1 MTKLGKAAIRAAA
14 VACLTGSFFLANPYE
29 PVVKEQQEYVMSTA
43 KSGNILELGLL
54 EAASKDGVNL
64 DGNHEVAGLAAV
76 MSGEFELDE
85 TQAQETAETESGKS
99 AESSE
104 DSVSKEE
111 AVSEKTTEEDT
122 KAADKETEAA
132 KEEKVILT
140 ADVENSLNIRKK
152 ANEESDV
159 VGKLFRGCTAEITK
173 EKGNW
178 YKISSNGVTGWVSK
192 DYVLTGKDAEKFLKK
207 VEPSVAT
214 VTAKSLNL
222 RAKASTDADVVSV
235 LKKGT
240 KFMVISEGKEW
251 VKIRYT
257 TNLEGY
263 VSAEYVDVKEGAGE
277 AVSMKTLEKY
287 VKLAEKKEAE
297 RKAAEEAAAE
307 AARKAAEEAE
317 ARKQASRASSDSS
330 SESSSSKSSSSGSSS
345 SSSSGSSYSAGSDDV
360 TLLAA
365 LCQYEAGTNY
375 DNCLA
380 VANVVLNRVRS
391 SSYPNSIR
399 GVIYQSGQ
407 FGTVT
412 SGALDRFLS
421 NGPASTCVSAA
432 QAALSGSNNIGSR
445 VQFRAV
451 WATDPSSHSN
461 SVVIGDNCFF

>member
-1 MTKLGKAAIRAAA
+1 MTKLGKAAATAAV
-14 VACLTGSFFLANPYE
+14 VACLSGGFFLANPYGTA
-29 PVVKEQQEYVMSTA
+29 VKEQQDYRMSTA
-43 KSGNILELGLL
+43 NSGYVLELGIL
-54 EAASKDGVNL
+54 EAASGDQVNL
-64 DGNHEVAGLAAV
+64 NGNHEVAGLAAV
-76 MSGEFELDE
+76 MSGDFDFDSTE
-85 TQAQETAETESGKS
+85 AQDTAESGSSKDANTSGKGS
-99 AESSE
+99 ASKENTEQSTEDESQKAE
-104 DSVSKEE
+104 AAKEE
-111 AVSEKTTEEDT
+111 AVE
-122 KAADKETEAA
+122 
-132 KEEKVILT
+132 EEKVILT
-140 ADVENSLNIRKK
+140 ANVENSLNIRKK
-152 ANEESDV
+152 ADEEADV
-159 VGKLFRGCTAEITK
+159 VGKLFRGCTAEITGQ
-173 EKGNW
+173 KGDW
-178 YKISSNGVTGWVSK
+178 YQISSGDVTGWVSK
-192 DYVLTGKDAEKFLKK
+192 DYVLTGKDAEKFLKE
-207 VEPSVAT
+207 VDPSVAT

-222 RAKASTDADVVSV
+222 RASASTEADVVSV
-235 LKKGT
+235 LKNGT
-240 KFMVISEGKEW
+240 KYMVISKNKEW

-263 VSAEYVDVKEGAGE
+263 VSAEYVKIKDGAGE
-277 AVSMKTLEKY
+277 AVSLKTLEKY
-287 VKLAEKKEAE
+287 VKLAEEKEAE
-297 RKAAEEAAAE
+297 RRAAEEAAAE
-307 AARKAAEEAE
+307 AKRAAEA
-317 ARKQASRASSDSS
+317 AKANSQP
-330 SESSSSKSSSSGSSS
+330 SSSKSSSSK

-421 NGPASTCVSAA
+421 NGPSSTCVSAA
-432 QAALSGSNNIGSR
+432 KAALAGNNNIGSR

>member
-1 MTKLGKAAIRAAA
+1 MTKLGKAAVKAA
-14 VACLTGSFFLANPYE
+14 VVVCLTGSFFLANPYGT
-29 PVVKEQQEYVMSTA
+29 VVQEQQDYVMSVA
-43 KSGNILELGLL
+43 NSGNVLELSLL
-54 EAASKDGVNL
+54 EAASKDKVNL

-76 MSGEFELDE
+76 MSGDLNLDKTE
-85 TQAQETAETESGKS
+85 AQDTAETESGK
-99 AESSE
+99 AADSSDE
-104 DSVSKEE
+104 KPVSKDE
-111 AVSEKTTEEDT
+111 AKEST
-122 KAADKETEAA
+122 KADAKETETA
-132 KEEKVILT
+132 EEENVILT
-140 ADVENSLNIRKK
+140 AKVENSLNIRKK
-152 ANEESDV
+152 PNEKSDV
-159 VGKLFRGCTAEITK
+159 VGKLFRGCTAEVVK

-178 YKISSNGVTGWVSK
+178 YKISSDDVTGWVSK

-207 VEPSVAT
+207 VDPSVAT

-222 RAKASTDADVVSV
+222 RAKASTEADVVSV
-235 LKKGT
+235 LKKGSE
-240 KFMVISEGKEW
+240 FMVISEGKEW
-251 VKIRYT
+251 VQIRYT

-263 VSAEYVDVKEGAGE
+263 VSAEYVKIKEKAGE
-277 AVSMKTLEKY
+277 AVSIKTLEKY
-287 VKLAEKKEAE
+287 VKLAEEKEAE
-297 RKAAEEAAAE
+297 RKAAEEAA
-307 AARKAAEEAE
+307 RKAAEEAAE
-317 ARKQASRASSDSS
+317 AKRKSSDSS
-330 SESSSSKSSSSGSSS
+330 SSSSSKSSSG

-412 SGALDRFLS
+412 SGALNRFLS

-432 QAALSGSNNIGSR
+432 KAALAGNNNIGSR